1 MISVKNKVIFFPHFV
16 FKEMVAVLDF
26 MALAKVNVT
35 LTSLDKKMQ

>member
-1 MISVKNKVIFFPHFV
+1 MISVKKSNFFPHFV

-35 LTSLDKKMQ
+35 LTSLVKMQ